1 MPRVTQ
7 RADPAGAGAATQPVL
22 DGMPRRLLPATPTR
36 LGTWLDCPRR
46 YQYVYLDKRPGGG
59 AWAHQSYG
67 TSIHNALR
75 EWFTLPPGE
84 RTPAAGAALVRR
96 GWIGGGYRDD
106 AQRDRWRE
114 QAAGMVA
121 DYLAEVDPHTEPR
134 GLERTVATTTPVLAL
149 SGRIDRLD
157 SRPAAGG
164 EELVVVDYKTGRRV
178 PSEDDVCGS
187 SALAVYAVAAARTLR
202 RPCTRVELHHLPSG
216 AVIGWRHSPEALAR
230 HLARL
235 DDVGR
240 EAAAAEA
247 AWRAD
252 GAPLA
257 ASTGPL
263 CGWCDHRR
271 WCPEGQR
278 AAPARASWEGLA
290 AWEEGEAAV
299 DALPEEDAVAADDA
313 RAAADAPT
321 AEGLPADR
329 D

>member
-1 MPRVTQ
+1 MPQ
-7 RADPAGAGAATQPVL
+7 
-22 DGMPRRLLPATPTR
+22 RLLPATPTR

-46 YQYVYLDKRPGGG
+46 YQYVYLDKRPSGG

-75 EWFTLPPGE
+75 EWFTLPPAE

-96 GWIGGGYRDD
+96 GWIGEGYRDD

-114 QAAGMVA
+114 QAARMVE
-121 DYLAEVDPHTEPR
+121 DYLAEVDADAEPR

-149 SGRIDRLD
+149 SGRVDRLD
-157 SRPAAGG
+157 SRPAAGGG

-178 PSEDDVCGS
+178 PTPDDVRGS
-187 SALAVYAVAAARTLR
+187 AALAVYAVAAARTLR

-216 AVIGWRHSPEALAR
+216 AVVAWRHSPEALAR

-235 DDVGR
+235 DDIGR

-252 GAPLA
+252 GADLPA
-257 ASTGPL
+257 ATGPL

-278 AAPARASWEGLA
+278 AAPGRASWEGLA
-290 AWEEGEAAV
+290 AWEDEVSPGGEPAAGEEAALADVLPPGEAA
-299 DALPEEDAVAADDA
+299 L
-313 RAAADAPT
+313 RQAP
-321 AEGLPADR
+321 PDR